1 MVPHILEISATK
13 ETGVSSVIKT
23 SKPGQPDPVP
33 SEKKFNRTSLSKGK
47 KGARKYSQ
55 LYFDSKYIWLKN
67 LWHGIR
73 EWDGGQA
80 ENLQPRA

>member
-1 MVPHILEISATK
+1 MAPHILEISATK
-13 ETGVSSVIKT
+13 EAGVSSVIKM

-33 SEKKFNRTSLSKGK
+33 SEKKFNRTSLSKRK
-47 KGARKYSQ
+47 KGARKYNQ
-55 LYFDSKYIWLKN
+55 MYFDIWLKN

-80 ENLQPRA
+80 EKLQPRT